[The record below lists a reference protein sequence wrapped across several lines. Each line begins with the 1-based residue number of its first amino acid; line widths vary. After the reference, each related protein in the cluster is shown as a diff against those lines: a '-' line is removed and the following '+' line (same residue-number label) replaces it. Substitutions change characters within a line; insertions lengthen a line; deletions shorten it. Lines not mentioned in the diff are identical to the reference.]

1 MAYSK
6 YYSDGWK
13 DNEEGGTPI
22 TAAALNNMENGIKH
36 CDEQLTEN
44 LTKGT
49 PALTH
54 YLQAYG
60 SSAYKA
66 LVSDVAKCIIND
78 YKGLSLAGTAQSVKS
93 ALDSLNSE
101 NFQSQVTFAEGESPA
116 HAHFY
121 KAGKICYVYYQGT
134 AKTHSANDA
143 LFTLPAG
150 YRPATQTYAIFSK
163 NANAYGTILINT
175 DGSVKVAMISDA
187 TTPGRIYFNAVYVT
201 S

>member
-93 ALDSLNSE
+93 ALDSLNSDKL
-101 NFQSQVTFAEGESPA
+101 NSADGLTNKANTATTIPDNADLNTYTTVGEYRALASASASTLSNCPYTGSG
-116 HAHFY
+116 F
-121 KAGKICYVYYQGT
+121 KMYVMQT
-134 AKTHSANDA
+134 SSAQQYVQ
-143 LFTLPAG
+143 LIIG
-150 YRPATQTYAIFSK
+150 YRGIYVRTGQGSSVTWYNWTKLYDYAS
-163 NANAYGTILINT
+163 
-175 DGSVKVAMISDA
+175 
-187 TTPGRIYFNAVYVT
+187 
-201 S
+201 